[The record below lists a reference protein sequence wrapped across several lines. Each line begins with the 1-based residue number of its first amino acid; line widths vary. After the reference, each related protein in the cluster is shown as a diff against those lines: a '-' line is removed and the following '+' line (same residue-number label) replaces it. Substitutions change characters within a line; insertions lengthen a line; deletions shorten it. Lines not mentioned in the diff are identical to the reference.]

1 MDVGVLWVN
10 CEEADLCGLAL
21 LLQLLQLLSCNEA
34 DRLVP
39 GDELGACW
47 HAGQNNIP
55 SKITDTAYRTQ
66 GG

>member
-1 MDVGVLWVN
+1 MGVMGVN
-10 CEEADLCGLAL
+10 FEEADLCGLAL
-21 LLQLLQLLSCNEA
+21 LLQLLQLLSRNET

-47 HAGQNNIP
+47 HAGQDNIP
-55 SKITDTAYRTQ
+55 AEITDTAYRTQ